1 MIKQYYAYHVVKRKN
16 DDRLWFQ
23 FHTGTNRTDVREGR
37 SLNQGLLLFL
47 LDKDESKAHFQ
58 EVFKG
63 WEDTIEL
70 YELERA

>member
-1 MIKQYYAYHVVKRKN
+1 MTKQYYAYHVVKRKN

-23 FHTGTNRTDVREGR
+23 FRTGTNRTDVREGR

-47 LDKDESKAHFQ
+47 LDNDESKDHFQ
-58 EVFKG
+58 EVFNG
-63 WEDTIEL
+63 WEETIEL